1 MTAEELSV
9 SDSSM
14 SGQTPPPPP
23 PRVEQTAVLLSPV
36 LQELRIN
43 HCIINEPI
51 LGTLC
56 EAFKESSSIK
66 TLDLAYNNISD
77 KLGKYIIRMIKDQ
90 AELRDSLKW

>member
-1 MTAEELSV
+1 M
-9 SDSSM
+9 
-14 SGQTPPPPP
+14 
-23 PRVEQTAVLLSPV
+23 
-36 LQELRIN
+36 
-43 HCIINEPI
+43 
-51 LGTLC
+51 LGALC